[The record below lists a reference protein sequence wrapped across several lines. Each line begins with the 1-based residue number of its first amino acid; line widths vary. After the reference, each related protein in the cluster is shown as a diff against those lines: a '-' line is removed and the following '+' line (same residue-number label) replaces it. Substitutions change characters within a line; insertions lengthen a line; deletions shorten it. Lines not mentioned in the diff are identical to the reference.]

1 MDIGH
6 EGCALLVS
14 DGNKLDL
21 RIHERVQDV
30 QRLLSGHAENPL
42 HSLIFQTTQQ

>member
-6 EGCALLVS
+6 EGRALLVPG
-14 DGNKLDL
+14 GNELDL

-30 QRLLSGHAENPL
+30 QRLLPGHAEDPL